1 MGGSGGTGG
10 SLPDALANAL
20 RSFCM
25 NVLEC
30 DSETTYT
37 SVDDCADTY
46 ASDYA
51 SYIVGNPNC
60 EAAVTVFLDCG
71 GDLNCEDFVM
81 EAGCDDEYAAL
92 GPACGF

>member
-1 MGGSGGTGG
+1 
-10 SLPDALANAL
+10 
-20 RSFCM
+20 M

-60 EAAVTVFLDCG
+60 ETAFTVFLDCG
-71 GDLNCEDFVM
+71 GDLNCDDFVM

-92 GPACGF
+92 APACGF